1 MNDSNISDDAP
12 AGTDEAELQKMT
24 DRLKHTLDATIEA
37 VTKAS
42 AQTID
47 AAKDAAISADEFVQD
62 NPWLA
67 LIMAAGVAGAV
78 GYFVGRASVPK
89 RRYWLPK

>member
-1 MNDSNISDDAP
+1 MNDSNTLDDAVAGSDDA
-12 AGTDEAELQKMT
+12 ELRKMT
-24 DRLKHTLDATIEA
+24 DRLKQTLDATIEE

-47 AAKDAAISADEFVQD
+47 AAKDAAISADEFVQN

-67 LIMAAGVAGAV
+67 LIAAAGVAGAV

-89 RRYWLPK
+89 RRYWLQK